1 MADRF
6 DAFETSK
13 DGTLSQV
20 PVRVREEVAA
30 AEREELATAL
40 AAVPWEWLHDAYG
53 SAVDVPVHLYAA
65 AVGQPETRAA
75 AWWELWGNVHHQGTV
90 YEASV
95 HAVPF
100 IAAMARNPK
109 HPDRVQALSFLRELA
124 VGDGQ
129 HASAVRDAVRPFAE
143 ALLAGAPAEPPL
155 IQQALVWLLSAFPA
169 RVSEH
174 PELVRLVPT
183 ALRDGW
189 TEVLER
195 VRTRHED
202 REYDES
208 DDASFDRQQ
217 EFEQWA
223 LAGWVE
229 L

>member
-1 MADRF
+1 MTDRF
-6 DAFETSK
+6 DVFETSK
-13 DGTLSQV
+13 DGTLSKV
-20 PVRVREEVAA
+20 PVRVRDEVSA
-30 AEREELATAL
+30 AEREGLATDL
-40 AAVPWEWLHDAYG
+40 AAVPWDLLNAAYG
-53 SAVDVPVHLYAA
+53 PAVDVPVHLYAA
-65 AVGQPETRAA
+65 AVGQADTRAA

-90 YEASV
+90 YEATV

-100 IAAMARNPK
+100 VAAMAASPD
-109 HPDRVQALSFLRELA
+109 HPDRVQALSFLREVA
-124 VGDGQ
+124 VGSGQ
-129 HASAVRDAVRPFAE
+129 HAPAVREAVRPFAE
-143 ALLAGAPAEPPL
+143 ALLTGAHNEPSL

-169 RVSEH
+169 WVPEH
-174 PELVRLVPT
+174 PDLVRLVPT

-202 REYDES
+202 RVCDED

-217 EFEQWA
+217 ELEQWA